1 MSAVCFDFR
10 GPAALRRG
18 SSALARAGRR
28 TCTVNGTRLPAQSYL
43 HNRLLLNVQLVDLEN
58 SQEQCLELT
67 TFELRVENCF
77 ESTVS

>member
-1 MSAVCFDFR
+1 MSAVGFDFR

-28 TCTVNGTRLPAQSYL
+28 TCTVNCARLPAQSYL
-43 HNRLLLNVQLVDLEN
+43 HNRLLLNVQLVDLN